1 MELVEVVDEQN
12 RAVRIAPRDEIRRDN
27 LAHRATYILVRRS
40 DGRVVVQRR
49 TLCKDFC
56 PGMLDACCGGV
67 VSAGEQ
73 YDESALRELAE
84 ELGVQGVP
92 LHGFGTFYSRSDLY
106 HVWGGLYLCTY
117 DGELTLQAEEVESIE
132 ELTLEQIAARAD
144 EFTPDSLIA
153 IAELRRRGA
162 FTQLKE

>member
-1 MELVEVVDEQN
+1 MELVDVVDEKNQ
-12 RAVRIAPRDEIRRDN
+12 AVRIAPRDEVRRDN
-27 LAHRATYILVRRS
+27 LAHRATYILVRRG

-49 TLCKDFC
+49 TLSKDFC

-73 YDESALRELAE
+73 YDESALRELGE
-84 ELGVQGVP
+84 ELGIVGVP
-92 LHGFGTFYSRSDLY
+92 LEGFGTFHAKGENY

-117 DGELTLQAEEVESIE
+117 DGALTLQEEEVAAVLELTLDEIAER
-132 ELTLEQIAARAD
+132 AA

-153 IAELRRRGA
+153 IEALRQRGA
-162 FTQLKE
+162 FSR